1 MTSGTTSVASIV
13 RRLEWAEAVSVM
25 ASLGV
30 GGCRVCAGR
39 FVCGVC
45 YWVLDGIRDRTGG
58 STGGG
63 SPCGPSKGIGVT
75 RAYVR
80 TGLFI

>member
-1 MTSGTTSVASIV
+1 
-13 RRLEWAEAVSVM
+13 M

-58 STGGG
+58 WVDLQETT
-63 SPCGPSKGIGVT
+63 P
-75 RAYVR
+75 
-80 TGLFI
+80 